1 MNVDDF
7 MSRRHQLEWTA
18 GGPGRHLIAMATVL
32 SAIALAFTSS
42 AVADEFARGREL
54 AEKLCA
60 ECHLNPGQGD
70 KTSPDTVPGFAAVA
84 RRPFQTLEGIIAW
97 LHAVPP
103 MMPNH
108 HLSHDEI
115 EALAFYILSLRD
127 SGNAATTK

>member
-7 MSRRHQLEWTA
+7 MSRRHQLKWNA
-18 GGPGRHLIAMATVL
+18 GGPGRHLIAMATAL
-32 SAIALAFTSS
+32 SAVALAITSS

-70 KTSPDTVPGFAAVA
+70 KTSPGTVPGFAAVA
-84 RRPFQTLEGIIAW
+84 RRPSQTLEGIIAW